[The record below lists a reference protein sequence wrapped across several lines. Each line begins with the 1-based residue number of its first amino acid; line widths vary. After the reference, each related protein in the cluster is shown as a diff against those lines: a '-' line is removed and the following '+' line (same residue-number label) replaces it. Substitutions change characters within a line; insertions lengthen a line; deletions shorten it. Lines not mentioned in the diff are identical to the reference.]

1 MEKASKHFINRD
13 LLAPN
18 VLEMDIDLD
27 LLAPLSQVCHLLQQT
42 KLAPG
47 TINIHNGLQL
57 HAKHP
62 DWPSDIMW
70 ISHREP
76 AGYSYFEELFNRM
89 GIAEAVADRIK
100 YDCRIVMYGGYFV
113 TRSYC
118 NQSNLHCD
126 WIECDN
132 DAFTFMTPLSANCSE
147 LGMTYR
153 TLRNELGRYDYSLG
167 KGLIFGDHFMHSTA
181 CGTASGT
188 TVFLSFT
195 FGTDRMTNW
204 AKIGRSAPKQTTFY
218 CQPDGQFVDTT
229 ARFDTV

>member
-27 LLAPLSQVCHLLQQT
+27 LLAPLSQVCHLLQQA

-113 TRSYC
+113 T
-118 NQSNLHCD
+118 
-126 WIECDN
+126 
-132 DAFTFMTPLSANCSE
+132 P
-147 LGMTYR
+147 
-153 TLRNELGRYDYSLG
+153 SLQ
-167 KGLIFGDHFMHSTA
+167 
-181 CGTASGT
+181 
-188 TVFLSFT
+188 
-195 FGTDRMTNW
+195 
-204 AKIGRSAPKQTTFY
+204 PKQSALRL
-218 CQPDGQFVDTT
+218 DGMRQRRLHFHDPVERELQRTGYDLSHI
-229 ARFDTV
+229 AKRAWSL